1 MNWRVRGIAR
11 SLQSRRRQPQ
21 AGFSL
26 VELLVVLVILG
37 LLAALATPQVLK
49 YLSRAKVDTARIE
62 MKNMATALD
71 FFLLDVG
78 RYPTQQEGLQAL
90 VTSPA
95 GLASWHGPYLKTNT
109 SGPPLDP
116 WGHTYQYR
124 VPGQNGD
131 YDLFAVG
138 PDNSTIALG
147 NSQGAGPQ

>member
-1 MNWRVRGIAR
+1 MNQTARGTAR
-11 SLQSRRRQPQ
+11 PLASPRRQ
-21 AGFSL
+21 AGFTL

-49 YLSRAKVDTARIE
+49 YLGRAKIDTAHIE

-90 VTSPA
+90 ITHPA
-95 GLASWHGPYLKTNT
+95 GLSPWRGPYLKSN
-109 SGPPLDP
+109 SAGPLLDP
-116 WGHTYQYR
+116 WGHPYQYR

-131 YDLFAVG
+131 YDLFTMG
-138 PDNSTIALG
+138 PDNSTIAVG
-147 NSQGAGPQ
+147 NGEAPAPQ